1 MGYNK
6 LFNQIHSKLWRRMG
20 LALCAGLLA
29 VGLSSPAWARL
40 MTLPPEAAVSTPALA
55 QTLGQQVDANLAAA
69 RSTLLAQGMPLQP
82 MMTYVAILTPQE
94 VVPNAPRSSDAR
106 GVVGAVLAG
115 DRLVVRASF
124 RELSSGL
131 RNFQTDPVDPP
142 NPNITS
148 AFHIHRGSPMEN
160 GPFQYALEVMLNEM
174 GMGGDARGE
183 FTLTAEQLQALN
195 DGMLYLD
202 LHTTRYR
209 GGELRGILMPS

>member
-1 MGYNK
+1 MVYNK
-6 LFNQIHSKLWRRMG
+6 TMWRRIG
-20 LALCAGLLA
+20 LAVCAGLLA
-29 VGLSSPAWARL
+29 VGLSSPAWARAMAL
-40 MTLPPEAAVSTPALA
+40 RPGAIAAAPSTAELS

-69 RSTLLAQGMPLQP
+69 RSTLLAQGMMNQP
-82 MMTYVAILTPQE
+82 MMTYVAMLTPQN
-94 VVPNAPRSSDAR
+94 VVPNAPRSYAR
-106 GVVGAVLAG
+106 GVVGAVVSG

-124 RELSSGL
+124 RELSSEL
-131 RNFQTDPVDPP
+131 RNYQTDPVDPP

-148 AFHIHRGSPMEN
+148 AFHIHRGSPTEN
-160 GPFQYALEVMLNEM
+160 GPFQYALEVMLNET

-195 DGMLYLD
+195 NGMLYVD